1 MRVAS
6 PAKINWLLN
15 VLGRR
20 ADGFHEI
27 ETIFQTIDL
36 TDHLDFERADSFS
49 LSSDDPSLPKGER
62 NLVYRAWKEVHDLA
76 GCPPVRVH
84 IEKRIP
90 AGGGLGGGSSNAAA
104 TILALEQIFSLGLR
118 SDERQQIAAR
128 LGSDVPFFLEGGTCY
143 GRGRGEILERLPSMA
158 DGTLLL
164 VIPDERIST
173 AEAYERLAR
182 PIGEIPAIGYARANE
197 IAARGVGP
205 SAEELTNDFEAVVFS
220 ELPVLRDYRD
230 RLLDCGAGWARMSGS
245 GSTIVGWFA
254 EESIREF
261 AESVMGAVVRVEVA
275 APTDAGG

>member
-1 MRVAS
+1 MRIAS

-36 TDHLDFERADSFS
+36 TDHLDVERADSFS
-49 LSSDDPSLPKGER
+49 LSSDDPGLPTGEK
-62 NLVYRAWKEVHDLA
+62 NLVYRAWKEVHDLT

-104 TILALEQIFSLGLR
+104 TIRALEQIFSLGLR
-118 SDERQQIAAR
+118 SHDQHEIASR

-158 DGTLLL
+158 EGTLLL

-182 PIGEIPAIGYARANE
+182 PIREIPAIGYTRANE
-197 IAARGVGP
+197 IATRGVGP
-205 SAEELTNDFEAVVFS
+205 SAEELTNDFESVVFA

-245 GSTIVGWFA
+245 GSTMVGWFA
-254 EESIREF
+254 EESVRES
-261 AESVMGAVVRVEVA
+261 AASVISSVVRVEAA
-275 APTDAGG
+275 APADARG